1 MASLSSK
8 VKTYCANNGVAEV
21 DFTKDVLL
29 QDDSN
34 GQGPY
39 IKEWNVSG
47 VAQPTAEQLNA
58 VDSAADLEERQ
69 NAVRATRRTAYGDLG
84 SQLDMQYWDNVNG
97 TTTWKDH
104 VAAVKTANPIPTE

>member
-8 VKTYCANNGVAEV
+8 VKQYCADNGVAEV
-21 DFTKDVLL
+21 DFMVDVLL

-47 VAQPTAEQLNA
+47 VAQPTDEQLNA
-58 VDSAADLEERQ
+58 VDSAADLSERQ
-69 NAVRATRRTAYGDLG
+69 NAARAARRNAYGDWN
-84 SQLDMQYWDNVNG
+84 SQLDMQYHDNVNG

>member
-8 VKTYCANNGVAEV
+8 VKTYCANNGVANV
-21 DFTKDVLL
+21 DFMKDVLL

-34 GQGPY
+34 GQGAY

-47 VAQPTAEQLNA
+47 VAQPTDEQLNA

-69 NAVRATRRTAYGDLG
+69 NAVRATRKNAYGDLG
-84 SQLDMQYWDNVNG
+84 AQLDMQYHDSKDG
-97 TTTWKDH
+97 TSTWEDH

>member
-8 VKTYCANNGVAEV
+8 VKQYCANNGVASV
-21 DFTKDVLL
+21 DFMTDVLL

-47 VAQPTAEQLNA
+47 VAQPTDEQLNA

-69 NAVRATRRTAYGDLG
+69 NAARAARKTAYGDLG
-84 SQLDMQYWDNVNG
+84 DQLDMQYHDSVDG
-97 TTTWKDH
+97 TSTWKDH
-104 VAAVKTANPIPTE
+104 VAKVKTDNPIPTE

>member
-8 VKTYCANNGVAEV
+8 VKQYCANNGVASV
-21 DFTKDVLL
+21 DFMTDVLL
-29 QDDSN
+29 QDDSI

-39 IKEWNVSG
+39 IKAWNVSG
-47 VAQPTAEQLNA
+47 VAQPTDEQLNA

-69 NAVRATRRTAYGDLG
+69 NAVRSTRRSAYGDLG

-104 VAAVKTANPIPTE
+104 VAAVKTANPSPTE

>member
-8 VKTYCANNGVAEV
+8 VKKYLANNGVNSV
-21 DFTKDVLL
+21 DFTSDVLL

-47 VAQPTAEQLNA
+47 VAQPSSSQLDA
-58 VDSAADLEERQ
+58 VDSAADLSERQ
-69 NAVRATRRTAYGDLG
+69 DAARAARRNAYGDLG
-84 SQLDMQYWDNVNG
+84 SQLDMQYHDAVDS

-104 VAAVKTANPIPTE
+104 VAKVKTDNPIPTE

>member
-8 VKTYCANNGVAEV
+8 VRQYCADNGVTEV
-21 DFTKDVLL
+21 DFLSDVLL

-47 VAQPTAEQLNA
+47 VAQPTDEQLNA
-58 VDSAADLEERQ
+58 VDSAADLSERQ
-69 NAVRATRRTAYGDLG
+69 NAARAARRTAYGDLG
-84 SQLDMQYWDNVNG
+84 DQLDMQYHDNVDG
-97 TTTWKDH
+97 TSTWKDH
-104 VAAVKTANPIPTE
+104 VAKVKTDNPIPTE

>member
-8 VKTYCANNGVAEV
+8 VRQYCADNGVAEV
-21 DFTKDVLL
+21 DFQKDVLL

-47 VAQPTAEQLNA
+47 VAQPTEEQLNA
-58 VDSAADLEERQ
+58 VESAADLSERQ
-69 NAVRATRRTAYGDLG
+69 DAVRAARRTAYGDLG
-84 SQLDMQYWDNVNG
+84 DQLDMQYHDSVDG
-97 TTTWKDH
+97 TSTWKDH
-104 VAAVKTANPIPTE
+104 VAKVKTDNPIPTE

>member
-8 VKTYCANNGVAEV
+8 IKQYASDNGVASV
-21 DFTKDVLL
+21 DFMTDVML

-39 IKEWNVSG
+39 IKEWNLAIARPTD
-47 VAQPTAEQLNA
+47 AQLSAL
-58 VDSAADLEERQ
+58 DSAADLSERQ
-69 NAVRATRRTAYGDLG
+69 AAARSTRKQAYGDIG
-84 SQLDMQYWDNVNG
+84 SQLDMQYHDNVDG